1 MNVFYN
7 HEILWLFCIIGDL
20 IYMTSKTR
28 MKITDV
34 KLIQLKELE
43 AVGSI
48 EPAWNKGGLMRFTKG
63 GGSTHGRGNC
73 GYWTWDG
80 SLDN

>member
-1 MNVFYN
+1 MLVPTGMNVFYN
-7 HEILWLFCIIGDL
+7 HEILWLLCIIGDL
-20 IYMTSKTR
+20 IYMTSKIR

-48 EPAWNKGGLMRFTKG
+48 EPAWNKGGLMRI
-63 GGSTHGRGNC
+63 S
-73 GYWTWDG
+73 
-80 SLDN
+80 